1 MAAERGEEPGQGV
14 RLVGGVTH
22 GRWGRVRGAVAGREA
37 LGGRAGG
44 RFGSGGGFGFGGGC
58 GCGCVRRRFLRDGL
72 FDGNPGSLFT
82 PGHAH
87 PPFSGPNRTPPQS
100 TELSRSTAKALRS
113 LDDNDVDGLLKL
125 LMGEKQFAR
134 FERYEITMQ
143 DIAAILEA
151 YGKET
156 GLGLGEG

>member
-1 MAAERGEEPGQGV
+1 MAPFDVNAARAQ
-14 RLVGGVTH
+14 RM
-22 GRWGRVRGAVAGREA
+22 EA
-37 LGGRAGG
+37 LGR
-44 RFGSGGGFGFGGGC
+44 SWS
-58 GCGCVRRRFLRDGL
+58 
-72 FDGNPGSLFT
+72 FDLDEDSFELP
-82 PGHAH
+82 
-87 PPFSGPNRTPPQS
+87 

-125 LMGEKQFAR
+125 LLGEEQFER
-134 FERYEITMQ
+134 FERYDITMQ